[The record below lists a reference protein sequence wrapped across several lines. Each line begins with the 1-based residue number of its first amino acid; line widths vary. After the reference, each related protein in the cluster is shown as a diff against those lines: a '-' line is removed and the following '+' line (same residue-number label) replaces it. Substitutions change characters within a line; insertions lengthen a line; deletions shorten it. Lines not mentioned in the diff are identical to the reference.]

1 MYKNNQTYLANV
13 RCLTNQIQG
22 QTTDFKPDRQSPF
35 SCSQKRNSIKV
46 HQQAMSLS
54 MTKFRFSK
62 ILPQAKMS
70 SSNSNVQV
78 SLTRACTYH
87 YKKREFTIGEKKS
100 FQIRYELTVNRFL
113 VDCYNN
119 RCKKLRYF
127 CHTEKKL
134 EDL

>member
-46 HQQAMSLS
+46 HQQAMSYS

-78 SLTRACTYH
+78 SLTGACTYH
-87 YKKREFTIGEKKS
+87 YKKREFTIGKKRVS
-100 FQIRYELTVNRFL
+100 RFDTNLLSLDSSWIVTTTVAKNSGIF
-113 VDCYNN
+113 VT
-119 RCKKLRYF
+119 LR
-127 CHTEKKL
+127 KNL
-134 EDL
+134 